1 MMDGEAHDDGGP
13 WMLRRLNP
21 EPGVGHGSKVPGD
34 GLIHRRSRDYME
46 VGYVEAKSRG
56 RVGIVAVEGEIS
68 KFHAEVKS
76 RGRVYIVVS

>member
-1 MMDGEAHDDGGP
+1 MIID
-13 WMLRRLNP
+13 LRYP
-21 EPGVGHGSKVPGD
+21 GSKVPGD

-76 RGRVYIVVS
+76 RGRVGIVAVKEDNSMLRLNLEDG

>member
-1 MMDGEAHDDGGP
+1 MRSEAEMMDGEAHDDGGP

-46 VGYVEAKSRG
+46 VGYC
-56 RVGIVAVEGEIS
+56 
-68 KFHAEVKS
+68 
-76 RGRVYIVVS
+76 

>member
-1 MMDGEAHDDGGP
+1 MRSEAEMMDGEAHDDGGP

-46 VGYVEAKSRG
+46 VGYVELQ
-56 RVGIVAVEGEIS
+56 GILGP
-68 KFHAEVKS
+68 KFS
-76 RGRVYIVVS
+76 GTG